1 MLIKFGGVQ
10 PKLFPDWLKDSAT
23 ATLHLSGTRGQMF

>member
-10 PKLFPDWLKDSAT
+10 PNSLPDWLKDSAT
-23 ATLHLSGTRGQMF
+23 TTLLRSGARG